1 MRFKVSAFAGCGKIL
16 RCPCLLMTV
25 FFANFVGTMAD
36 NRFLK
41 TIAGHEDDDFRQHK
55 PEGWDIGEC
64 PLVSVWICAYNHEK
78 YIRECLE
85 GVVHQRTTFTYEVIV
100 TDDCSTDSTQAVIL
114 EYAERYPTLIRP
126 ILGKRNLYSAGRKRL
141 IEQFLPLARGKY
153 ISFCEGD
160 DYWTYDGRLQ
170 ALADFLETHPRH
182 SMCFHA
188 YRGLSE
194 IEGLQVN
201 YPRLRHSRNVGVF
214 ELLIEQH
221 VQFAGLMGKRDV
233 LVQDDELISDI
244 NSRAYNALD
253 LRIYTAWLNS
263 GKIYGS
269 NKYWSIYRVHS
280 EGLASKLL
288 IKGVAEEN
296 HLRYLDNLSKVYNH
310 RFKRLVKTR
319 CEFVDLRKR
328 LDQWTYSR
336 RNYQYFKAIAHLIK
350 AFLKYPQMFIYTYYH
365 RYIH

>member
-41 TIAGHEDDDFRQHK
+41 TMAGHEDDDFRQHK

-85 GVVHQRTTFTYEVIV
+85 GVMSQKTTFTYEVIV

-170 ALADFLETHPRH
+170 AMADFLETHPRH

-188 YRGLSE
+188 YRGLNE
-194 IEGLQVN
+194 VEGIHRDF
-201 YPRLRHSRNVGVF
+201 PGFKRNRNIGVF
-214 ELLIEQH
+214 EAIIESYIHFAALLGRKDSLMDDQEFICEYQQPHLNFLDTRIYLAYLNAGQIFCFTDKWSVYRSHANGMYTSLLIQ
-221 VQFAGLMGKRDV
+221 GK
-233 LVQDDELISDI
+233 
-244 NSRAYNALD
+244 
-253 LRIYTAWLNS
+253 
-263 GKIYGS
+263 
-269 NKYWSIYRVHS
+269 
-280 EGLASKLL
+280 
-288 IKGVAEEN
+288 AEEDTQRR
-296 HLRYLDNLSKVYNH
+296 LMRFEKCYDG
-310 RFKRLVKTR
+310 RFKGLQKQRIK
-319 CEFVDLRKR
+319 FIAMKR
-328 LDQWTYSR
+328 HLEQWTYAR
-336 RNYQYFKAIAHLIK
+336 RSGKYAKAICKLTQ
-350 AFLKYPQMFIYTYYH
+350 AFAMNPRLFLHIYFR
-365 RYIH
+365 RYIY